1 MGLGSSHRMEQ
12 PKVDILVV
20 DDNPANLVAV
30 DGILNEL
37 GENVV
42 KAASGA
48 EALRRLLTQEFALII
63 LDVQMPDMDG
73 YETAHLIRER
83 DKTRATPIIFL
94 TAYDRSEAHVL
105 RAYELGAVDFLH
117 KPIVPTVLKSK
128 AQVFVELFRKTTE
141 VKRQSDILRDIEKK
155 EHERVLAGARQ
166 KWEAEKL
173 RAEMEQSQR
182 AAEAIAVKA
191 TELARTVGERERAEE
206 ALRQSNQRLRLL
218 SETAT
223 RLLHGARP
231 RDLIISLF
239 DQISAHLGLEV
250 ELGFTVNNGV
260 DHGVDNGV
268 ENATGLVLDSWAGLD
283 ELTARG
289 RAAQIVTEICDRV
302 AVERKRLIAE
312 SLSVSDRYPG
322 IRDLGI
328 EAFVC
333 YPLLA
338 QGRLMGTLIFGT
350 RRRPTF
356 EIDELAVMQVFCDQV
371 AVAMERARLLVELER
386 RNKELNESD
395 KRKDEFLA
403 MLGHEIRNPL
413 APMMTAL
420 QLMRLRGDEDPS
432 VVKAHKAMDR
442 QLRHIVRLVDDL
454 LDVSRITSGKIEL
467 RREPTDLAG
476 VIEHGV
482 STSRPLLA
490 DRGHSLHLHTPVEA
504 VEILVDA
511 TRLSQVISN
520 LLNNA
525 AKYTPPG
532 GNVWLTVGFDDDAIT
547 ISVRDDGIGIL
558 PEEMERVFELFVQ
571 SRSQAQTDRVHGGL
585 GIGLTLVKRL
595 VELHGGVVRGF
606 SAGLSKGSEFVVRLP
621 GAVVSTEPR
630 LADGSPML
638 AGASLGGNTSMPTMT
653 AMSPLRIVVVEDNE
667 DIRETLKDL
676 LVMCGHEVDV
686 AEDGERGIQLVLDR
700 KPDIALIDIGLPG
713 LDGYHVAR
721 ALRDRQP
728 GRETRLIAL
737 TGYGQPDDRKKA
749 LEAGFDAHLVKPVD
763 LERLSKVLVEQTT

>member
-1 MGLGSSHRMEQ
+1 MVLARTFHMEQ

-30 DGILNEL
+30 EAILNEL

-117 KPIVPTVLKSK
+117 KPIIPTILKSK
-128 AQVFVELFRKTTE
+128 AQVFVELFRKTIE
-141 VKRQSDILRDIEKK
+141 VKRQSTVLRDIEKK
-155 EHERVLAGARQ
+155 EHDRVLVGARQ

-173 RAEMEQSQR
+173 RTEMEQSQR

-250 ELGFTVNNGV
+250 ELGFTVENGAE
-260 DHGVDNGV
+260 NGG
-268 ENATGLVLDSWAGLD
+268 GLVLDSWAGLD
-283 ELTARG
+283 EEIVRG
-289 RAAQIVTEICDRV
+289 RAAHIIGEVCDRV
-302 AVERKRLIAE
+302 AGERRRLIAE
-312 SLSVSDRYPG
+312 SLSVSDRFPAL
-322 IRDLGI
+322 RELGV

-386 RNKELNESD
+386 RNKELAESD

-420 QLMRLRGDEDPS
+420 QLMRLHGDEDPT
-432 VVKAHKAMDR
+432 VIKAHKAMDR

-467 RREPTDLAG
+467 RREPTDLASI
-476 VIEHGV
+476 IEHGLA
-482 STSRPLLA
+482 TSRPLLA
-490 DRGHSLHLHTPVEA
+490 DRGHTLHLHAPVET

-532 GNVWLTVGFDDDAIT
+532 GNVWLAVAVDGHDAT
-547 ISVRDDGIGIL
+547 ISVRDDGIGI
-558 PEEMERVFELFVQ
+558 PAEEMARVFELFVQ
-571 SRSQAQTDRVHGGL
+571 SRSQAQTDRIHGGL

-606 SAGLSKGSEFVVRLP
+606 SAGIGKGSEFVVRLP
-621 GAVVSTEPR
+621 GAVIRSEPR

-638 AGASLGGNTSMPTMT
+638 ATSITDSSPHPTMT
-653 AMSPLRIVVVEDNE
+653 PMSPLRIVVVEDND

-686 AEDGERGIQLVLDR
+686 AEDGERGVQMVLDQN
-700 KPDIALIDIGLPG
+700 PDIALIDIGLPG
-713 LDGYHVAR
+713 LDGYNVAR
-721 ALRDRQP
+721 ALRDRQSDP
-728 GRETRLIAL
+728 QTRLIAL

-749 LEAGFDAHLVKPVD
+749 LDAGFDAHLVKPVD
-763 LERLSKVLVEQTT
+763 LERLSKVLAEQTA